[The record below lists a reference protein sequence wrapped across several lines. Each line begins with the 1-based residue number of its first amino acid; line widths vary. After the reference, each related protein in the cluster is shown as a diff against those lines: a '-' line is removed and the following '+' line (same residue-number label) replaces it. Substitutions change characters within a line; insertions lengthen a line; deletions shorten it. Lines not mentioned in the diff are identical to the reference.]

1 MKNLILSFSFILL
14 FFLGFNLSAN
24 AQITNVKIQNG
35 TAFVYNQNSSHNVKF
50 KVAGDVKLT
59 GFNERYVV
67 IDNKKELSIYDNSGK
82 FRKKM
87 AVPSGTKGIKI
98 TDKNILI
105 KDSRNYVNYYDFN
118 GNYLKKVMQ

>member
-1 MKNLILSFSFILL
+1 MKKLLVVFSLTGLFLL
-14 FFLGFNLSAN
+14 GIQSISN
-24 AQITNVKIQNG
+24 AQITNVKIEKG
-35 TAFVYNQNSSHNVKF
+35 TAFVYNKNASNNVKF
-50 KVAGDVKLT
+50 KVGGDVKVT

-67 IDNKKELSIYDNSGK
+67 INNKTELSIYDNGGK

-87 AVPSGTKGIKI
+87 TVPSGTKGIKI